1 MVWQCYYER
10 WFNNKGNISIAFTG
24 SIVMVL
30 LNKIKLPS
38 PKKES
43 NMSNITLLIGNS
55 GFKLS
60 IAQGVDR
67 LNRSGKDHHVE
78 VALLD
83 SVGFFVNSGHWWH
96 DATHKETPVDFWFD
110 DVVSHINADDLQ
122 KVIIKAT
129 AWVTTH
135 DTLRTSTVEGF

>member
-1 MVWQCYYER
+1 
-10 WFNNKGNISIAFTG
+10 
-24 SIVMVL
+24 
-30 LNKIKLPS
+30 
-38 PKKES
+38 
-43 NMSNITLLIGNS
+43 MSNITLLLGNR

-60 IAQGVDR
+60 IAQGVG
-67 LNRSGKDHHVE
+67 SGSVKDNHVE

-83 SVGFFVNSGHWWH
+83 PSGLSIVNSGHWWH
-96 DATHKETPVDFWFD
+96 DATYAQINDDRFD

-122 KVIIKAT
+122 KVIVKAT

>member
-1 MVWQCYYER
+1 
-10 WFNNKGNISIAFTG
+10 
-24 SIVMVL
+24 
-30 LNKIKLPS
+30 
-38 PKKES
+38 
-43 NMSNITLLIGNS
+43 MSNITLLIGNS

-96 DATHKETPVDFWFD
+96 DATYAQINDDRFD

-122 KVIIKAT
+122 KVIVKAT

-135 DTLRTSTVEGF
+135 ENLRTSTVEGF